1 MAKTIVPEIFTAVG
15 AAIDADNKA
24 KGKWVAT
31 GPAVLKHYA
40 TRDGFIAVRAQFI
53 TDYILPNMG
62 KDEVT
67 GLSWIDVMQ
76 DLPRKG
82 NKDYKAKVAE
92 NSAYAERHALLRD
105 RQKIGRSMGGE
116 FCTRIEEAAFGKVE
130 KPADGNPKQPETK
143 QAKLLKRAADL
154 LEAIQKDEEPT
165 YNHKEAIKFAQ
176 ALVKSLTI

>member
-1 MAKTIVPEIFTAVG
+1 MAKTIVPEIFSAVG

-40 TRDGFIAVRAQFI
+40 TRDGFVAVRAQFI

-67 GLSWIDVMQ
+67 GLSWVDVMQ

-82 NKDYKAKVAE
+82 NKEYKALVAE
-92 NSAYAERHALLRD
+92 NAAYAERHALLRD

-116 FCTRIEEAAFGKVE
+116 FCTRIENATFGVAE
-130 KPADGNPKQPETK
+130 KPADSKPQQPETK